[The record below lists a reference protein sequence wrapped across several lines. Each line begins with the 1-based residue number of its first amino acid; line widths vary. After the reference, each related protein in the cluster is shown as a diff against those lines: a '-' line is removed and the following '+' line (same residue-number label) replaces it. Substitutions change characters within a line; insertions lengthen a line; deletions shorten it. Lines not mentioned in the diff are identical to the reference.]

1 MIGSTMAEV
10 DARRLVLSMLE
21 RSGGDGWTTDRLAGR
36 LGLPLVTVARVM
48 VDLSR
53 TGVVSR
59 LDDEWFPTLQLDY

>member
-1 MIGSTMAEV
+1 MIGSMAET

-36 LGLPLVTVARVM
+36 LGLPLVTVAQAM
-48 VDLSR
+48 VELSKA
-53 TGVVSR
+53 GIVSR